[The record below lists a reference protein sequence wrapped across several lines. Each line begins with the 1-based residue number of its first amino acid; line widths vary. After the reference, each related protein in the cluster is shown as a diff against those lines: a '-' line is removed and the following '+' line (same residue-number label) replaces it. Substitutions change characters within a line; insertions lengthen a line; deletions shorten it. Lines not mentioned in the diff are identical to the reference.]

1 MTGIVIIGAGHGGVQ
16 AAASLREHGYT
27 KPVTLISADSDFPYH
42 KPPLSKTFLKSPDAE
57 LQPLR
62 GHSFFTTKDIRLLP
76 GVAATAINRVDR
88 FVTLSDGNTV
98 DYDNLIL
105 ATGTVPR
112 RLEMPGKDLAG
123 VFYLRSG
130 TDARALRNRIGTAKR
145 AVIIGGGFIG
155 LEVAAMMATNGI
167 AVTVI
172 ELASRILARVSSAP
186 VAAVINDELIEAGVN
201 LRIETGINHLQ
212 GENGN
217 VCAVVLPHREILP
230 CDLVLVGIGAVPD
243 IALATASGLECEN
256 GISVNGGLATS
267 DPHIFAIGDCCNFP
281 EAGTGNRIRLE
292 SVQNATDQA
301 RVVASIL
308 TGTDIEYSA
317 VPWFWSDIGSIKLQI
332 TGLSAGCDLTVPVFG
347 GSDSR
352 VRSVYHYQGDK
363 LRAVE
368 TLNSPA
374 EHMLARRLLASGRS
388 PSVEMVSGGDIGA
401 LRALL

>member
-27 KPVTLISADSDFPYH
+27 KPITLISADSDFPYH

-62 GHSFFTTKDIRLLP
+62 GHGFFVTKDIRLLL

-98 DYDNLIL
+98 DYENLIL

-112 RLEMPGKDLAG
+112 RLEIPDSDLAG
-123 VFYLRSG
+123 VFHLRSA
-130 TDARALRNRIGTAKR
+130 TDARALRDRIGAAKR

-155 LEVAAMMATNGI
+155 LEAAAMLAANGI
-167 AVTVI
+167 SATVI
-172 ELASRILARVSSAP
+172 ELASRILARVSSPP
-186 VAAVINDELIEAGVN
+186 VAAAINDDL
-201 LRIETGINHLQ
+201 IETGVDLRTGTGIDSLQ
-212 GENGN
+212 GEGGN
-217 VCAVVLPHREILP
+217 VRAVVLSHGEILP
-230 CDLVLVGIGAVPD
+230 CDLVLVGIGAIPD
-243 IALATASGLECEN
+243 ITLATASGLECQN
-256 GISVNGGLATS
+256 GISVNEQLVTS
-267 DPHIFAIGDCCNFP
+267 DPHVFAIGDCCSFP
-281 EAGTGNRIRLE
+281 ECVTGNRIRLE

-301 RVVASIL
+301 RVVSTIL

-317 VPWFWSDIGSIKLQI
+317 VPWFWSDIGPIKLQI
-332 TGLSAGCDLTVPVFG
+332 AGLSAGCDLTVPVFG

-352 VRSVYHYQGDK
+352 LRSVYHYQGNK

-374 EHMLARRLLASGRS
+374 EHMLARRLLASGSS